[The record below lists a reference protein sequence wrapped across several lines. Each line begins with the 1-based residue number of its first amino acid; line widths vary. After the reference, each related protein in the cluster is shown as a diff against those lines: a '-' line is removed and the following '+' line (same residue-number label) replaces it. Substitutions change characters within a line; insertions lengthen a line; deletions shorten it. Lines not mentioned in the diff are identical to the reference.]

1 MRIAMFLAAMFLA
14 GASPAQDKAPSGSI
28 EKGRKLY
35 VDLNCHSCHGTHAQG
50 GGRGAEPP
58 IPLGYPWAGFLQQ
71 MRKPRQDMPAYEEKL
86 VSNQDVADLY
96 AYFASIRPAPAAKDI
111 PLLRNF

>member
-1 MRIAMFLAAMFLA
+1 MRIAMLLTAMLLA
-14 GASPAQDKAPSGSI
+14 GTTVAQDKAPPGSV
-28 EKGRKLY
+28 ERGKKLF
-35 VDLNCHSCHGTHAQG
+35 VDLACYSCHGTHAQG

-58 IPLGYPWAGFLQQ
+58 IPLGYPWAGFLGTL
-71 MRKPRQDMPAYEEKL
+71 RKPRQDMPAYEEKL

-96 AYFASIRPAPAAKDI
+96 AYFTAIRPAPAAKDL

>member
-14 GASPAQDKAPSGSI
+14 AASPAQDKAPPGSV
-28 EKGRKLY
+28 ERGKKLFA
-35 VDLNCHSCHGTHAQG
+35 DLACYSCHGTHAQG

-58 IPLGYPWAGFLQQ
+58 IPLGYPFAGFIAVL
-71 MRKPRQDMPAYEEKL
+71 RKPRQDMPAYEEKL

>member
-1 MRIAMFLAAMFLA
+1 MRIALLLAAMFLA
-14 GASPAQDKAPSGSI
+14 GASPAQDKAPSGSV

-71 MRKPRQDMPAYEEKL
+71 LRKPRQDMPAYEEKL
-86 VSNQDVADLY
+86 VSDRDAADLY
-96 AYFASIRPAPAAKDI
+96 AYFSSIKRAPAAKDI
-111 PLLRNF
+111 QLLKGF